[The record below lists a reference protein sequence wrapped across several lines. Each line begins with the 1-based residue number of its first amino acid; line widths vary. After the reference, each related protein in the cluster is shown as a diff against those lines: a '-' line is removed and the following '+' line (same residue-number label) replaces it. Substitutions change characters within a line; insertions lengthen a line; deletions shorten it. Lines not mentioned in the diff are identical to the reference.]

1 MKRNDIKA
9 LHDKTIGELDK
20 MLIDMLD
27 NLAKIRLEKA
37 AGRLENTSSVK
48 ILSDD
53 VARVKTVLTI
63 KSAIQADSAPKITKE
78 EKKEKADK

>member
-9 LHDKTIGELDK
+9 LHDKTVGELNK
-20 MLIDMLD
+20 MLAEMLD
-27 NLAKIRLEKA
+27 NLAKIRLEKG

-48 ILSDD
+48 MLADD

-63 KSAIQADSAPKITKE
+63 KTASDKIVSE
-78 EKKEKADK
+78 EKKEKAGK